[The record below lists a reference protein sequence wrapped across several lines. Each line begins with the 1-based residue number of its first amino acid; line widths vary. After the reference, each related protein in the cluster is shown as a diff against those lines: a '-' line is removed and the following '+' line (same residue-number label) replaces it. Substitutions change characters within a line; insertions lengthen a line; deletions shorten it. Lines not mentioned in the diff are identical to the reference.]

1 MLGFSI
7 DAFMIEIEHLNLIGI
22 SELKIE
28 IKLGIEKKGTHLTLS
43 SKRPDLPDHFTISL
57 MRSPCPLS
65 IFYRREPISNCSLSL
80 HVLFYIFSLFLWP
93 DLTSAWPQQWRQHA
107 SKPGCVHWYSW
118 ITGTWAPGGSSPSR
132 CRWLVTDSFPGGGL
146 GACDSAGPP
155 WFAQSFETDR
165 LGI

>member
-1 MLGFSI
+1 MYICIHARIFDWCI
-7 DAFMIEIEHLNLIGI
+7 YDWNRTFEFDWYFWIKNRN
-22 SELKIE
+22 KIRNW
-28 IKLGIEKKGTHLTLS
+28 KKSTHLTLS
-43 SKRPDLPDHFTISL
+43 SIRPDLPDHFTI
-57 MRSPCPLS
+57 
-65 IFYRREPISNCSLSL
+65 FYRRKPISNCSLSL

-93 DLTSAWPQQWRQHA
+93 DLTSAWPQQWCQHA
-107 SKPGCVHWYSW
+107 SKPGACIGILGSLAR
-118 ITGTWAPGGSSPSR
+118 GPPGGSSPSW